1 MAATMRD
8 SLKLFITPNMLLFS
22 ITMFFTGL
30 NQTLWVGVY
39 SGCIGFTKGFVCK
52 LSKIK
57 SSRSR

>member
-39 SGCIGFTKGFVCK
+39 SGCIGFTKGFVNSQK
-52 LSKIK
+52 
-57 SSRSR
+57 